1 MIIYEGRKCKML
13 NREVYLKQIIDKLAL
28 LSKQVE
34 LRGAINLYD
43 INIIAEDF
51 YAGLLNLI
59 YGYKLKNANIIDKNA
74 AAIDLFD
81 KEARIAIQVTS
92 NNKSTKI
99 KHTIEEFIANR
110 KYEYYDRLIVLI
122 ITCKKEYK
130 TEFSTQGKFAFDK
143 TKDIM
148 DFTDLTKELRDI
160 ESNVL
165 IEINDFLERE
175 FYEKI
180 SIKKTTQAS
189 EVDTI
194 IDLIEYITAHRK
206 LGSKRDSVIDP
217 AYKINKRFKEFAERL
232 IGEYTTMWLLYGEAL
247 DAVKSTMQMDEAQEI
262 ITVLYLQDISIRY
275 LDECENDPI
284 KALNKLVDY
293 FDENISSNGKR
304 YDRTA
309 IKFYLINEMIKC
321 NVFPNERDEY
331 NASK

>member
-1 MIIYEGRKCKML
+1 ML
-13 NREVYLKQIIDKLAL
+13 NREVYLKQIIDNLAL
-28 LSKQVE
+28 LSRQVE

-81 KEARIAIQVTS
+81 EKARIAIQVTS

-99 KHTIEEFIANR
+99 KHTIEEFIANK
-110 KYEYYDRLIVLI
+110 KYEHYDRLIILI
-122 ITCKKEYK
+122 ITRKKEYK
-130 TEFSTQGKFAFDK
+130 TEFNTQGKLTFDK

-148 DFTDLTKELRDI
+148 DLEDLTKELRGI
-160 ESNVL
+160 EPKVL
-165 IEINDFLERE
+165 LEINDFLERE
-175 FYEKI
+175 VYEKI
-180 SIKKTTQAS
+180 NIKKPTQAS

-194 IDLIEYITAHRK
+194 IDLIEYITTHRK
-206 LGSKRDSVIDP
+206 MGSKKDSVIDP
-217 AYKINKRFKEFAERL
+217 EYKIYKRFKEFAERL
-232 IGEYTTMWLLYGEAL
+232 IGEYATMWTLYGEAI
-247 DAVKSTMQMDEAQEI
+247 DTVKSTLQMDEVQEI
-262 ITVLYLQDISIRY
+262 IIVLYLQDISVRY
-275 LDECENDPI
+275 LEECQDEPI
-284 KALNKLVDY
+284 RALNKLVDY
-293 FDENISSNGKR
+293 FDSNLSSNGKQ

-309 IKFYLINEMIKC
+309 IKFYLINEMIQC

>member
-1 MIIYEGRKCKML
+1 ML
-13 NREVYLKQIIDKLAL
+13 NREVYLKQIIDNLAL

-51 YAGLLNLI
+51 YAELLNLI

-81 KEARIAIQVTS
+81 EEARIAIQVTS

-99 KHTIEEFIANR
+99 KHTIEEFIAHK
-110 KYEYYDRLIVLI
+110 KYENYDRLIILI
-122 ITCKKEYK
+122 LTRKKEYK
-130 TEFSTQGKFAFDK
+130 TEFKTQEKFNFDK
-143 TKDIM
+143 TKDII
-148 DFTDLTKELRDI
+148 DLTDLTKAIR
-160 ESNVL
+160 
-165 IEINDFLERE
+165 EIQPDPLKGIHEFLERE
-175 FYEKI
+175 IYEKVNVRK
-180 SIKKTTQAS
+180 STQAS

-194 IDLIEYITAHRK
+194 IDLIEYITTHRK
-206 LGSKRDSVIDP
+206 LGSKKDSIVDP
-217 AYKINKRFKEFAERL
+217 DYKIYKRFKEFAERL
-232 IGEYTTMWLLYGEAL
+232 IGEYTTMWTLYGEAV
-247 DAVKSTMQMDEAQEI
+247 DTVKSTMQMDEAQEI
-262 ITVLYLQDISIRY
+262 IIVLYLQDISIRY
-275 LDECENDPI
+275 LAECENDPI

-293 FDENISSNGKR
+293 FDENLSSNGKR
-304 YDRTA
+304 YDRAA